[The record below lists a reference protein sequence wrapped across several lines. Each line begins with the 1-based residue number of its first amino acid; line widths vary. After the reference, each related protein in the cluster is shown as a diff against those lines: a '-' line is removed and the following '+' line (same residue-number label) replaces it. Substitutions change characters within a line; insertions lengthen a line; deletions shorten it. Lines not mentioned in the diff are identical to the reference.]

1 MLASFI
7 QSWPY
12 DLSLTLAHYSFEY
25 VDGGGWAA
33 YFNSVRMALFSTGFG
48 TALIFMVALLT
59 ERFKAYPLI
68 KNYVQA
74 LVLLPLAVPGLVL
87 GIAYIL
93 FLTSKVIR

>member
-1 MLASFI
+1 MSMAAVGLRTLTQFV
-7 QSWPY
+7 WP
-12 DLSLTLAHYSFEY
+12 F
-25 VDGGGWAA
+25 
-33 YFNSVRMALFSTGFG
+33 FSTVVG

-59 ERFKAYPLI
+59 ERFKAHPLI

-93 FLTSKVIR
+93 F

>member
-33 YFNSVRMALFSTGFG
+33 YFNSVRMALFSTVLNS
-48 TALIFMVALLT
+48 THFMVALLT
-59 ERFKAYPLI
+59 ERFKAHPLI

-93 FLTSKVIR
+93 FLTSRVIR

>member
-1 MLASFI
+1 M
-7 QSWPY
+7 
-12 DLSLTLAHYSFEY
+12 
-25 VDGGGWAA
+25 
-33 YFNSVRMALFSTGFG
+33 G

-59 ERFKAYPLI
+59 ERFKAHPLI

-93 FLTSKVIR
+93 FLTIKVIR